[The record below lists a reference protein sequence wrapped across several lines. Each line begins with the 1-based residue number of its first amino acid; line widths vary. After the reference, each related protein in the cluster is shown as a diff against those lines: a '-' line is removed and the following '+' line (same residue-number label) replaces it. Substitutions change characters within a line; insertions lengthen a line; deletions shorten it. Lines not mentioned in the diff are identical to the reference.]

1 MGKQQEG
8 EDRCTYVYMYVCRF
22 MSVDD
27 EVYKFVQK
35 FGKIR

>member
-27 EVYKFVQK
+27 EVYVRS
-35 FGKIR
+35 KIWKD